1 VKQTGAKKAWEAFV
15 CVFIVNKGY
24 SRNEVKTGDDMKNF
38 RRLFSRDREGGIV
51 KIKVMCV
58 DEIDKDFTTEEMR
71 RTAMRMRNIETRGVN
86 KYRAR
91 RGEYCVLK
99 ARKLKF

>member
-1 VKQTGAKKAWEAFV
+1 M
-15 CVFIVNKGY
+15 CVLIVNKGY
-24 SRNEVKTGDDMKNF
+24 SRNEVKTGDGMKNF
-38 RRLFSRDREGGIV
+38 RRLFSRDKEGGIV
-51 KIKVMCV
+51 KIKVMYV

-71 RTAMRMRNIETRGVN
+71 RSAMKMRNIKTAGVN

-99 ARKLKF
+99 ARKLTF